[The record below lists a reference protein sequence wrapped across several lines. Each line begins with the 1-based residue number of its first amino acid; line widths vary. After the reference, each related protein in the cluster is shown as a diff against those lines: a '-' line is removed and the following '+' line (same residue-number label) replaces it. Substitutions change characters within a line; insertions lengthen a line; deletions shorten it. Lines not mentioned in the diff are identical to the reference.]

1 MLCVP
6 VHLPPVC
13 WSMHRWGGPCTPMG
27 LTHTP
32 PKCGSLF
39 VAPCTASS
47 FTASS
52 LAGVLRLIHA
62 CCPAGGSAHVR
73 TEVQGQC
80 KNWACQVSFCL
91 LLFPLQGLQQLLK
104 IFTFL
109 LCCLISWHIC
119 FWSCFVTPWSLQS
132 SSLLSC
138 LSPSSQP
145 RVRLQLGLQALQR
158 SPALQSRSEPVL
170 QEDL

>member
-1 MLCVP
+1 MCTCASPSSLLIYAP
-6 VHLPPVC
+6 VR
-13 WSMHRWGGPCTPMG
+13 WSMHPNGSH
-27 LTHTP
+27 THP
-32 PKCGSLF
+32 PKVWVPVCCTLYSQF
-39 VAPCTASS
+39 VYSQFVSRSAKA
-47 FTASS
+47 
-52 LAGVLRLIHA
+52 HA